1 MIEVKYKNT
10 EKQICDF
17 SMHRATSSES
27 YKKAL
32 KKKSYLMFFMFC
44 VAALIYVF
52 AGFTMKDKG
61 KLPMGLIFAGIFFI
75 CGLIN
80 LIFFD
85 KFANRHVKNTILKTL
100 RKKGNI
106 IDSNIRVRFDGK
118 VIKVIRN
125 KEKATINVESIIEV
139 IKMNECLCIAAKD
152 DVGIAI
158 PFDSFKKEEDMAK
171 LEDSLKK
178 YVRQV

>member
-1 MIEVKYKNT
+1 M
-10 EKQICDF
+10 
-17 SMHRATSSES
+17 
-27 YKKAL
+27 L
-32 KKKSYLMFFMFC
+32 
-44 VAALIYVF
+44 
-52 AGFTMKDKG
+52 
-61 KLPMGLIFAGIFFI
+61 
-75 CGLIN
+75 
-80 LIFFD
+80 
-85 KFANRHVKNTILKTL
+85 
-100 RKKGNI
+100 
-106 IDSNIRVRFDGK
+106 